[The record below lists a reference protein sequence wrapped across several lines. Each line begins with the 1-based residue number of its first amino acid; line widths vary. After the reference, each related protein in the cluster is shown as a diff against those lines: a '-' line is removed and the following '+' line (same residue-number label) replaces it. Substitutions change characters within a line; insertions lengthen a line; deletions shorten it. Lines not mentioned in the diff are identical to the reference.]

1 MLFNFRTILSL
12 LLWSAVIVSCG
23 SNKKKMLSKEEVSN
37 VKEFIESFDVLK
49 LPFNFDD
56 SSLLDDR
63 LNDSMLI
70 SKQNYSRFIPDS
82 VFNKDFSKE
91 KNIKLYAVGRVQV
104 PNNET
109 YLFVKAIKG
118 NKRVGYV
125 LCFDEKDSFRVS
137 LPLVRDDNKKNTS
150 FSATMDKKYTITVS
164 RERKEGEELFY
175 SYSTYYYTTAGDFML
190 AAINSNEQVQEEE
203 LVNPIDTLPRK
214 MKFCG
219 DYYMDKYNLVS
230 VRDGRNDKERIVF
243 ITLKRNNGDCD
254 GEVKGTLTRTGENTF
269 RFSGPGD
276 PCKIDLVFEGR
287 NVSIKEA
294 TGCGNHREMDCLFS
308 GSYTLRKEAKP
319 ALKPTAKSSKKK

>member
-1 MLFNFRTILSL
+1 MLSSL
-12 LLWSAVIVSCG
+12 FISCG
-23 SNKKKMLSKEEVSN
+23 SKKKKVLSKEEVSN
-37 VKEFIESFDVLK
+37 VKEFIESFDALK

-56 SSLLDDR
+56 SSLSNAR
-63 LNDSMLI
+63 LNDSLLI
-70 SKQNYSRFIPDS
+70 SKKNYSRFIPDS
-82 VFNKDFSKE
+82 VFKKDFSKE
-91 KNIKLYAVGRVQV
+91 KNIKLYAVGSVHV
-104 PNNET
+104 PDHET

-137 LPLVRDDNKKNTS
+137 LPLVRDDDKKNTS
-150 FSATMDKKYTITVS
+150 FGATMDKKYTITVS
-164 RERKEGEELFY
+164 RERKEGEDIFY

-190 AAINSNEQVQEEE
+190 AAINSNEQVQEET

-219 DYYMDKYNLVS
+219 DYYMDKRNLVS

-243 ITLKRNNGDCD
+243 ISLRRNSGDCE
-254 GEVKGTLTRTGENTF
+254 GEVKGTLTRTGDNAF

-276 PCKIDLVFEGR
+276 PCNIDLVFSGR

-294 TGCGNHREMDCLFS
+294 TGCGNHRGMDCLFS
-308 GSYTLRKEAKP
+308 GSYILKKEPRP
-319 ALKPTAKSSKKK
+319 AVKPTAKSSKKK